1 MIQVS
6 ALNVLIVT
14 LMMVIGT
21 FLLRMAANALTAR
34 NPDSGFGQALSVV
47 I

>member
-14 LMMVIGT
+14 LMMIIGT
-21 FLLRMAANALTAR
+21 FLVRMGANALTAR
-34 NPDSGFGQALSVV
+34 NPDSGLGKGLSVV